1 MLIPTAEEAFRRGK
15 AALSLNRRTEALALF
30 EAAIELERRHGAGTI
45 QARYLSYYGICLA
58 LATNRVREGIGFCRK
73 AVLQEGYNADLQWN
87 LGRSYLA
94 AERRREAYD
103 ALITGLRLDARH
115 RGIRSELRRMG
126 RRRRPV
132 LPFLSREHPLN
143 VFLGKTTRP
152 RQNQR
157 SRAAR

>member
-30 EAAIELERRHGAGTI
+30 EAAIELERRHGAGAI
-45 QARYLSYYGICLA
+45 QARYLSYYGVCLA
-58 LATNRVREGIGFCRK
+58 LSTARIREGIGFCRK
-73 AVLQEGYNADLQWN
+73 AVLQEGYNADLHWN
-87 LGRSYLA
+87 LARGYLA

-103 ALITGLRLDARH
+103 SLITGLRLDSQH
-115 RGIRSELRRMG
+115 RGLRSELRRMG

-143 VFLGKTTRP
+143 VFLGKTTR
-152 RQNQR
+152 
-157 SRAAR
+157 SRRPGSPATR